1 MDKSKYYSLLNK
13 TYYRKMGK
21 VSKIVGLTVES
32 IGPDAKLNDV
42 CHIILKDRPGYINA
56 EVVGF
61 KDKRIILMPFE
72 NMDGIGPGC
81 IVENTNETLSVKV
94 CDELLGKT
102 VDGLG
107 IPIDGTELVGY
118 EKYPVD
124 QTPPDPMDRI
134 IINEVLPLGVKAVDG
149 LLTIGKG
156 QRIGIF
162 AGSGV
167 GKSTLMGMFEIGRA
181 HV

>member
-61 KDKRIILMPFE
+61 KDKRIILLPFE

-94 CDELLGKT
+94 
-102 VDGLG
+102 
-107 IPIDGTELVGY
+107 
-118 EKYPVD
+118 
-124 QTPPDPMDRI
+124 
-134 IINEVLPLGVKAVDG
+134 
-149 LLTIGKG
+149 
-156 QRIGIF
+156 
-162 AGSGV
+162 
-167 GKSTLMGMFEIGRA
+167 
-181 HV
+181 